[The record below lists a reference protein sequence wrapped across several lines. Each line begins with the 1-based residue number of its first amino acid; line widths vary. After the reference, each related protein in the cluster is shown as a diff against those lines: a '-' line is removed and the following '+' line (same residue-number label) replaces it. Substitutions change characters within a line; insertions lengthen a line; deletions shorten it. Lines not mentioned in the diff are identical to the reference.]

1 MYLTMDNLFVQ
12 LKLSNSSLIDES
24 FYDELRKKLHTDDA
38 EAVAEAVTEYV
49 HSLKATNRARLVVP
63 ERGHPDWQAFLQ
75 SVAMNCQTETEK
87 LEALRMMVYGERPIL
102 TYLDHWFIY
111 NSDEE

>member
-1 MYLTMDNLFVQ
+1 MAYENLFVQ
-12 LKLSNSSLIDES
+12 LKLSNSSLIHDE
-24 FYDELRKKLHTDDA
+24 FYEELRKKLLTDEA
-38 EAVAEAVTEYV
+38 EAVAEAVTDYV
-49 HSLKATNRARLVVP
+49 NAIKATNRARLVIP
-63 ERGHPDWQAFLQ
+63 EREHPDWQAFLR
-75 SVAMNCQTETEK
+75 SVAMNCETQTEK